1 MSWLSYVKSD
11 YYIFTVPMSILYILN
26 SFSDYSAASHLPVK
40 EEIKIP
46 FDCLF
51 VCAIITRHF
60 CTISILFMLENRLY
74 THFALLKSNLFSLFR
89 FKLSLLLI
97 RGNAVLVSSTAYR
110 TVPQLLHT
118 VPYRTALLIFFQ
130 HRTVPVRDGTG
141 RYGIS
146 IAHRQS
152 LITTISVH
160 FYYFS
165 KLLLIISNQ

>member
-118 VPYRTALLIFFQ
+118 VPYRT
-130 HRTVPVRDGTG
+130 GTG
-141 RYGIS
+141 RYGTVRYQYR
-146 IAHRQS
+146 AP
-152 LITTISVH
+152 SVSGLH
-160 FYYFS
+160 DR
-165 KLLLIISNQ
+165 